1 MASDLV
7 LYGVLVLDAAIYLF
21 LFIGYLKTKEP
32 SIPEAIGITEAFQ
45 ILERSLRRSF
55 VDLPDG
61 FTWNEV
67 INKARLLDLDIDWRA
82 VERVLKQYEAY
93 RYGGV
98 DPGIINT
105 REILKLAMIIPKGT
119 KFDRRS

>member
-1 MASDLV
+1 
-7 LYGVLVLDAAIYLF
+7 VLDAAIYLF
-21 LFIGYLKTKEP
+21 LLIGYLKTREP
-32 SIPEAIGITEAFQ
+32 SIPEAMSITEAFQ

-61 FTWNEV
+61 FTWNEA
-67 INKARLLDLDIDWRA
+67 INRMKLLELDIDWRM

-105 REILKLAMIIPKGT
+105 REILKLAMIVPRGM